1 MKETLY
7 SDAALKSQKLLTFY
21 VVLKIIY
28 SWGEDKKKLNYDGY
42 QEKKRLF
49 SWLTRMNMSLSLNN
63 LFLYLF
69 NIIC

>member
-1 MKETLY
+1 MKETLH

-49 SWLTRMNMSLSLNN
+49 SWLTRINMSLSLNN